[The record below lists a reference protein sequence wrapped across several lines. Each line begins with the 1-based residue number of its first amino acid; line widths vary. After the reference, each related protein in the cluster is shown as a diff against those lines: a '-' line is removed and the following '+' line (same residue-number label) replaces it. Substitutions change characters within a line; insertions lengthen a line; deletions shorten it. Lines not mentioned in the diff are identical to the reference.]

1 MPKPLERTAA
11 DVTPPDDAT
20 GSQGDKLHASGACN
34 RVGKLSDLLEGEAL
48 DRPQVEP
55 LAPPNPR
62 PPGTALDVGQQWVR
76 W

>member
-34 RVGKLSDLLEGEAL
+34 RVGKLSDLLDGEAL

-55 LAPPNPR
+55 LAR
-62 PPGTALDVGQQWVR
+62 HRIHGRLELL
-76 W
+76 